1 MKDIFPFKI
10 KTKFT
15 WGTSAE
21 EFAEMREWLLN
32 NIGEPKVDWMLGYDS
47 PPNQDSMYIQ
57 FIKEE
62 DAILFALK
70 WL

>member
-1 MKDIFPFKI
+1 
-10 KTKFT
+10 
-15 WGTSAE
+15 
-21 EFAEMREWLLN
+21 
-32 NIGEPKVDWMLGYDS
+32 MLGYDS